1 MTIQIDKKHL
11 LTFMR
16 SENEKIMD
24 LLLTFNVPD
33 SIEGKKEMKPKIQR
47 KGGLQ
52 GNVSKKDK
60 CS

>member
-33 SIEGKKEMKPKIQR
+33 SIEGKW
-47 KGGLQ
+47 
-52 GNVSKKDK
+52 
-60 CS
+60 